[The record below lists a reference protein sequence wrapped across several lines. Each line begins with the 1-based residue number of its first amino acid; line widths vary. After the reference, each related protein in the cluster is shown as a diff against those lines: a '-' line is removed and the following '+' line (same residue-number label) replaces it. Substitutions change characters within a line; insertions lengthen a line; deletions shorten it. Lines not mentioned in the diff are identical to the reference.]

1 MRCLMLMLLSAVKT
15 IAEPVE
21 PWIVVVEENHV
32 YYPAG
37 QVFSQVIEWSWS
49 DDQCQ
54 FCPER
59 WVQLK
64 DWKGRRPD
72 LVTHTD
78 YDPEQLA
85 KRWFRRA
92 RHGQGN

>member
-1 MRCLMLMLLSAVKT
+1 MVKWLLLLIVAAVRT
-15 IAEPVE
+15 TPQPTVEE
-21 PWIVVVEENHV
+21 PWIVLVEENHV

-64 DWKGRRPD
+64 DWKGRRAD
-72 LVTHTD
+72 MVTHTD

-85 KRWFRRA
+85 KKWFRPR
-92 RHGQGN
+92 RY